1 MNESIVRTL
10 SGVVYIVL
18 LLGATLL
25 SPESFILL
33 FGIFML
39 IAIVEFCRL
48 ANIGKTIPII
58 IGIAGFLLFS
68 PIGLL
73 LLIPYSVTDIYNNL
87 LLNAGAILIDI
98 ALLIE
103 LFKQGPSV
111 SRDRTGKLAR
121 LIGYVI
127 IPFLLIIRLPLLIPG
142 IYTPYIIIGSF
153 VLIWTNDTFA
163 YIVGKTMG
171 RHKLLER
178 ISPKKTIEGFLGGMV
193 FTIIGAYILT
203 RFDIFI
209 TPVFNSF
216 LTWFGAAVILVI
228 FGTLGDLVESQLKRK
243 AGVKDSGNIMPG
255 HGGILDRLDSIIFA
269 IPFLFLYY
277 QILTYVS

>member
-18 LLGATLL
+18 LIGATLL

-33 FGIFML
+33 FGIFLL
-39 IAIVEFCRL
+39 IAITEFCRL
-48 ANIGKTIPII
+48 ANLKKATPVIM
-58 IGIAGFLLFS
+58 GIAG
-68 PIGLL
+68 
-73 LLIPYSVTDIYNNL
+73 LIIFAPYITTDMYSNL
-87 LLNAGAILIDI
+87 LLNAGALLINI
-98 ALLIE
+98 ALLFE
-103 LFKQGPSV
+103 LFKKGPNAP
-111 SRDRTGKLAR
+111 RDTMGKLAR
-121 LIGYVI
+121 LTGYVI
-127 IPFLLIIRLPLLIPG
+127 LPFILIIRLPFLIPS

-153 VLIWTNDTFA
+153 ILIWTNDTFA

-171 RHKLLER
+171 KTKLFER
-178 ISPKKTIEGFLGGMV
+178 ISPKKTVEGFLGGMV
-193 FTIIGAYILT
+193 FTILGAYILT

-216 LTWFGAAVILVI
+216 LTWIGAAIILVI